1 MEEFSDIG
9 KYLRLP
15 RKQIKYQELNN
26 KSHPAVIEAIA
37 EKIKKNQRNFLPI
50 IVEEKN
56 EDEYYV
62 LLNEHILEAAEKAN
76 LDFVWCILADEE
88 RRKQIQIEAK
98 QRFEINILTAKEETI
113 AGMLEYIKNTHS
125 GWNKNFD
132 PKKAAKA
139 IVKNR
144 SEQWKKCKPF
154 KPITRLKC
162 GIGDTKLPT
171 LKNYFCY
178 KN

>member
-15 RKQIKYQELNN
+15 RKQIKSQESNN
-26 KSHPAVIEAIA
+26 QSHLVVIEAIA
-37 EKIKKNQRNFLPI
+37 EKLAKNQRNFLPI
-50 IVEEKN
+50 IVEEEN

-88 RRKQIQIEAK
+88 RRKQIQIESK
-98 QRFEINILTAKEETI
+98 QRFEINILTAQEETI
-113 AGMLEYIKNTHS
+113 ARMLEYIKSNHL
-125 GWNKNFD
+125 GWGKID
-132 PKKAAKA
+132 PKKAAQA

-144 SEQWKKCKPF
+144 SEQWKKRNSF

-162 GIGDTKLPT
+162 GIGDKKLPT
-171 LKNYFCY
+171 LKNYFCF
-178 KN
+178 